1 MGPHRARPSSS
12 VPFFI
17 ACGCVV
23 LATVWAYM
31 PALSGPFV
39 FDDMVEIARNG
50 STARLWPPTVPMFEG
65 GKLPHRPLPYLSFA
79 INRAIHGLDTR
90 GYHLVNLAIH
100 LANGWLIG
108 WLVARGSQRAAP
120 ARFDAATARW
130 LGLAVAAIWLLHPLC
145 TQAVAYIY
153 QRMESLGA
161 MAILGTLACFEKS
174 LESARPSR
182 WRAAAVASSAA
193 GMACKETVVVA
204 PLLVLLYDLLI
215 VHGGDFGG
223 WRKSCRLSW
232 RLYAA
237 LAATWLVLAG
247 VVCLQSSRYSEFR
260 DADNGAA
267 AVGSMLYLLNQ
278 CPVLLHYLRLSI
290 WPAGLCLDHDW
301 PVNRSWIGL
310 LPTFAAITAVFA
322 VAIGIA
328 RRFPG
333 IAFLMLGWFL
343 LLAPTSSVIPVAD
356 LCVEHRMYLPLAMF
370 VTLAVLALDAAA
382 SWIAAGGRRTALL
395 VAGAAAVALP
405 LVVATHTRAADYA
418 SRIGIWQDTVLKAPH
433 NPRAWLS
440 VGWIV
445 LGSGDE
451 RRAETLIGEALK
463 RRPDYADALFQM
475 GNAVRSRDPAA
486 AVEWYR
492 RSLAIRPDEIN
503 CRNNLAALLGMRN
516 DPSAEDHLRV
526 VLTADPNNVEALC
539 NYGNL
544 LLGRGEIDAA
554 RGLFAKAVALNPADE
569 LARRNLQAVG
579 ATRRP
584 AAQP

>member
-1 MGPHRARPSSS
+1 MGSQHARPSAS
-12 VPFFI
+12 VPFLI
-17 ACGCVV
+17 ACGGVI

-39 FDDMVEIARNG
+39 FDDLVEIALNP
-50 STARLWPPTVPMFEG
+50 SMARLWPPTVPMFEG

-79 INRAIHGLDTR
+79 IDRAIHGLDTR

-120 ARFDAATARW
+120 ARWDAASARW

-174 LESARPSR
+174 LDSARPSR
-182 WRAAAVASSAA
+182 WRAAAVAASAA
-193 GMACKETVVVA
+193 GMACKETAVVA

-215 VHGGDFGG
+215 VHGGDFGS
-223 WRKSCRLSW
+223 WRKTW
-232 RLYAA
+232 RFSRSFHAA

-247 VVCLQSSRYSEFR
+247 VIFSQAGRYSEFR
-260 DADNGAA
+260 DGSEAA
-267 AVGSMLYLLNQ
+267 AVGSGLYLLNQ
-278 CPVLLHYLRLSI
+278 CPVLLHYLKLAL
-290 WPAGLCLDHDW
+290 WPASLCLDHDW

-310 LPTFAAITAVFA
+310 LPMFAAITAVFA

-343 LLAPTSSVIPVAD
+343 LLAPTSSLIPVAD
-356 LCVEHRMYLPLAMF
+356 LCVEHRMYLPLAML
-370 VTLAVLALDAAA
+370 VTLVVLALDAAA
-382 SWIAAGGRRTALL
+382 STMAGGGRRTALL
-395 VAGAAAVALP
+395 VGCAAAMALP
-405 LVVATHTRAADYA
+405 LLMATQMRAGDYA
-418 SRIGIWQDTVLKAPH
+418 SRIGIWQDTVIKAPN

-451 RRAETLIGEALK
+451 IRAETLIGEALK

-475 GNAVRSRDPAA
+475 GNAVRSRDPSA

-526 VLTADPNNVEALC
+526 VLATDPNNVEALC

-569 LARRNLQAVG
+569 IARRNLQAVG